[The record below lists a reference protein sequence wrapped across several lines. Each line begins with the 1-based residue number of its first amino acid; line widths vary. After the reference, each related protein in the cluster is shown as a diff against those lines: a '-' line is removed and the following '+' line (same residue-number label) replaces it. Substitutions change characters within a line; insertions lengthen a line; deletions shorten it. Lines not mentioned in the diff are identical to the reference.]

1 MVSKS
6 TIDTFR
12 ASETSV
18 AYDENGKQ
26 LCILK
31 GDKDVYYLTSKE
43 LPQDAKDA
51 MIVTEDKKF
60 YSHNGIDVKANFRAA
75 LALMRHKEI
84 TQGASTITQQ
94 LARDIFLTQKVNIER
109 KIKEIFVAMELE
121 KKYNKDQILEFYLN
135 NIYFANGYY
144 GIEAAAKGYFST
156 SSKNLSLGQ
165 ICFLCAIPNNPSL
178 YDPEVRIENTIKRKN
193 RILDQMLADKVITQT
208 EYSGAYNETIKL
220 KLKKETRKNYI
231 QTFITR
237 CATRSIMSKNGFV
250 FTNTFQT
257 ADARKEY
264 QERYDES
271 YATAQKELFN
281 SGYRIYTSI
290 DRKKQ
295 ESLQKSVDDN
305 LTRFKDK
312 TKDGVYKMQGAAV
325 CIDNSTGRV
334 VSIVG
339 GRTQKNQGYTLNR
352 AFQSYRQ
359 PGSSIK
365 PLIVYTPSLERNYSP
380 NSIVQD
386 KKFKDGP
393 KNSGGGYSGNITLRT
408 AVEKSKN
415 TVAWQLFDELS
426 PQIGLS
432 YLQNMNFGRIVD
444 TDNVLA
450 ASLGG
455 LTYGCSPLEMASG
468 YATIEN
474 EGKYREPTCIIKI
487 LDASG
492 KEIVSDKVT
501 EKQVYKANAANT
513 MTDILTGVIKR
524 GTGAGLGISNGM
536 PCAGKTG
543 TTNDK
548 KDGWFCGFTPYF
560 TTAVWIGYDQPQ
572 TVYDLYGNTYPGR
585 TWHEFMNIIHES
597 MPIIQFPGYVDE
609 NADKVV
615 KPSATPA
622 PTKPGRTQAPAVTD
636 VPVQSATP
644 PAATPTPDNTK
655 NDTSN
660 EDGDNKPKQS
670 QPPATQQ

>member
-1 MVSKS
+1 MAKRSKKKKKVFFVLKIILLLFLISILVFAVVFYFAYGKKIFAMQDEAIEMVSKS

-237 CATRSIMSKNGFV
+237 CATRS
-250 FTNTFQT
+250 
-257 ADARKEY
+257 
-264 QERYDES
+264 
-271 YATAQKELFN
+271 
-281 SGYRIYTSI
+281 
-290 DRKKQ
+290 
-295 ESLQKSVDDN
+295 
-305 LTRFKDK
+305 
-312 TKDGVYKMQGAAV
+312 
-325 CIDNSTGRV
+325 
-334 VSIVG
+334 
-339 GRTQKNQGYTLNR
+339 TLSR
-352 AFQSYRQ
+352 
-359 PGSSIK
+359 
-365 PLIVYTPSLERNYSP
+365 
-380 NSIVQD
+380 
-386 KKFKDGP
+386 
-393 KNSGGGYSGNITLRT
+393 
-408 AVEKSKN
+408 
-415 TVAWQLFDELS
+415 
-426 PQIGLS
+426 
-432 YLQNMNFGRIVD
+432 
-444 TDNVLA
+444 
-450 ASLGG
+450 
-455 LTYGCSPLEMASG
+455 
-468 YATIEN
+468 
-474 EGKYREPTCIIKI
+474 
-487 LDASG
+487 
-492 KEIVSDKVT
+492 
-501 EKQVYKANAANT
+501 
-513 MTDILTGVIKR
+513 
-524 GTGAGLGISNGM
+524 
-536 PCAGKTG
+536 
-543 TTNDK
+543 
-548 KDGWFCGFTPYF
+548 
-560 TTAVWIGYDQPQ
+560 
-572 TVYDLYGNTYPGR
+572 
-585 TWHEFMNIIHES
+585 
-597 MPIIQFPGYVDE
+597 
-609 NADKVV
+609 
-615 KPSATPA
+615 
-622 PTKPGRTQAPAVTD
+622 
-636 VPVQSATP
+636 
-644 PAATPTPDNTK
+644 
-655 NDTSN
+655 
-660 EDGDNKPKQS
+660 
-670 QPPATQQ
+670 